1 LRCLIQ
7 MPGRPGRR
15 SQRMANIT
23 VTLTVGVLDKIDN
36 LVDQD
41 DTLSRSR
48 LIREAVEKYVKSL

>member
-1 LRCLIQ
+1 
-7 MPGRPGRR
+7 
-15 SQRMANIT
+15 MANIT